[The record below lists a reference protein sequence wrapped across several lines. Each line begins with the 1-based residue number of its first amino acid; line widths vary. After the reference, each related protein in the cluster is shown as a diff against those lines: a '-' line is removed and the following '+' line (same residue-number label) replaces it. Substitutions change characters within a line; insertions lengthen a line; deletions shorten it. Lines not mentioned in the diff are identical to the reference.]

1 MNFEILNPFSPPI
14 YKSMLDQNHIDLLKD
29 ISKNSRDC
37 KQNVGHTLAGNIY
50 EQYQAVMDV
59 PQTQIF
65 NKEINKH
72 VSIALKNFEK
82 KYFKNSNEEEK
93 FNNIDFSFG
102 EGAWI
107 NFQKSGEFNP
117 IHHHTGMLSV
127 VIYIDVSEKIAE
139 ENKTKNS
146 NAPSSGAICWIY
158 GNAAGSMLCT
168 DYMYT
173 HQPTTGEI
181 FIFPSGLQHLVYP
194 FSSQVER
201 ISMSFNVYDVKFKT

>member
-1 MNFEILNPFSPPI
+1 MNFKILNPFSPPI
-14 YKSMLDQNHIDLLKD
+14 YKSMLDQRHIDLLKD

-50 EQYQAVMDV
+50 EHYQ
-59 PQTQIF
+59 
-65 NKEINKH
+65 EINKH

-82 KYFKNSNEEEK
+82 KYFKNPNEEEK

-117 IHHHTGMLSV
+117 IHHHTGMLSA
-127 VIYIDVSEKIAE
+127 VIYIDVPEKIAE
-139 ENKTKNS
+139 ENKIKNS

-194 FSSQVER
+194 FSCQVER

>member
-1 MNFEILNPFSPPI
+1 MNYKILHPFSPPI
-14 YKSMLDQNHIDLLKD
+14 YKSILEQDSIDLLKD
-29 ISKNSRDC
+29 ISNKSRDR
-37 KQNVGHTLAGNIY
+37 KINVGNTLAGNIT
-50 EQYQAVMDV
+50 EQYQAIMDV

-65 NKEINKH
+65 HDKISKH

-82 KYFKNSNEEEK
+82 KYFKNPSEEEK

-117 IHHHTGMLSV
+117 IHHHTGMLSA
-127 VIYIDVSEKIAE
+127 VIYIDVPAAIAE
-139 ENKTKNS
+139 ENKIKNS
-146 NAPSSGAICWIY
+146 NAPSAGAICWIY

-194 FSSQVER
+194 FSCQVER

>member
-1 MNFEILNPFSPPI
+1 MNFEILNPFSPPM
-14 YKSMLDQNHIDLLKD
+14 YKSMLDQSHIDLLKD
-29 ISKNSRDC
+29 ISENSRDC

-50 EQYQAVMDV
+50 EQYQAIMNV
-59 PQTQIF
+59 PQTEIF
-65 NKEINKH
+65 YQEINKH
-72 VSIALKNFEK
+72 VSTALKNFEK
-82 KYFKNSNEEEK
+82 KYFKNPDEEEK

-117 IHHHTGMLSV
+117 IHHHTGMLSA
-127 VIYIDVSEKIAE
+127 VIYIDVPEEIAE
-139 ENKTKNS
+139 ENKIKNS
-146 NAPSSGAICWIY
+146 NAPSAGAICWIY
-158 GNAAGSMLCT
+158 GNAAGNMLCT
-168 DYMYT
+168 DYMHT

-194 FSSQVER
+194 FSCQVER